1 MENTSDDI
9 VDESLVVLQ
18 GGVAPLSLP
27 LLLCLGKSTSKL
39 YLHFYSCKA
48 SQPYFFQIQ
57 FKHGKRGKYIVCRL
71 PVICVLFE
79 GASGEDD
86 GFQVGFSTCLSVFV
100 MLRRSVP
107 PGAGRLP
114 LRVGAAVQAGGG
126 AAARAALQ
134 RGHQQQSV
142 QGGVRHAPDT
152 PTSSSYPVSRYST
165 RLEGEM
171 PCLNC
176 RLIEMGEMACY
187 AGRCSQCHRVPPC
200 LAPAL

>member
-39 YLHFYSCKA
+39 YIHFYSCKA
-48 SQPYFFQIQ
+48 RQPNIFQIQ
-57 FKHGKRGKYIVCRL
+57 FKHGKRGNTS
-71 PVICVLFE
+71 CVDYQLLASYLFE
-79 GASGEDD
+79 GDD
-86 GFQVGFSTCLSVFV
+86 GFQVGLLSTCLSVFV
-100 MLRRSVP
+100 MLRRPVP
-107 PGAGRLP
+107 PGAGRLH

-126 AAARAALQ
+126 AAGRAALQ

-142 QGGVRHAPDT
+142 QGGVSRAP
-152 PTSSSYPVSRYST
+152 PAPVISRCSA